1 MHVRPKKALGQHFLH
16 DSAIAARIV
25 EALLSHWPLPATET
39 GVTDGATEPGGLRSV
54 VEVGPG
60 TGVLTTLL
68 LQEPG
73 LDYYAVELD
82 TESVAYL
89 HTLYPGLGNRLVSGD
104 FLKLPAGTFPEQFA
118 LIGNF
123 PYNISSQIFFKV
135 LELKDRVPLVV
146 GMLQKEVAERFCSP
160 PGSRAYGILSVL
172 LQTWYRA
179 EYLFS
184 VAPGAFT
191 PPPKVQSGVI
201 RLVRN
206 DRTALDCP
214 EDLYLKVIKTAFN
227 QRRKM
232 LSNSLKPLFTDHF
245 QGGSG
250 TIPIDGLQRRPEQ
263 LSVED
268 FIVLTQQIAAL

>member
-16 DSAIAARIV
+16 DSTVAARIV
-25 EALLSHWPLPATET
+25 EALLSHWPLPAAET
-39 GVTDGATEPGGLRSV
+39 GIPDGGPDTGSLRSV

-82 TESVAYL
+82 TESVDYL
-89 HTLYPGLGNRLVSGD
+89 HTLYPRLGNRLVSGD

-123 PYNISSQIFFKV
+123 PYNISSQIFFRV
-135 LELKDRVPLVV
+135 LELKDRIPLVV

-179 EYLFS
+179 GYLFS

-232 LSNSLKPLFTDHF
+232 LSNSLKPLLADHF
-245 QGGSG
+245 QDGSG
-250 TIPIDGLQRRPEQ
+250 ISAIDGLHRRPEQ

>member
-1 MHVRPKKALGQHFLH
+1 
-16 DSAIAARIV
+16 
-25 EALLSHWPLPATET
+25 
-39 GVTDGATEPGGLRSV
+39 
-54 VEVGPG
+54 
-60 TGVLTTLL
+60 
-68 LQEPG
+68 
-73 LDYYAVELD
+73 
-82 TESVAYL
+82 
-89 HTLYPGLGNRLVSGD
+89 
-104 FLKLPAGTFPEQFA
+104 
-118 LIGNF
+118 
-123 PYNISSQIFFKV
+123 
-135 LELKDRVPLVV
+135 
-146 GMLQKEVAERFCSP
+146 MLQKEVAERFCSP

-250 TIPIDGLQRRPEQ
+250 TIPIDGLHRRPEQ